1 MGRQLRTAAATVALF
16 AAVAGTGPAQ
26 AQTDLGC
33 PPDLGIDA
41 RIAAAPTVFTGTV
54 RALGNKGRQAT
65 VEVIRV
71 WKGGPLPKRVE
82 VQGTIATQ
90 DKVVTALDRLYAR
103 DRTYLFLPTAGGS
116 PRFRENRC
124 STTRELTA
132 ELAAKA
138 PSDGG
143 AVPQGEGVPL
153 PDEGLGRF
161 LPLMIGVPTFV
172 VLFTLLAL
180 ARRRT
185 TRRGPSR
192 RPPAA
197 SPPP

>member
-1 MGRQLRTAAATVALF
+1 MARRLRIAAAVTLLTM
-16 AAVAGTGPAQ
+16 AGTGPAQ

-41 RIAAAPTVFTGTV
+41 GIAAAPTVFTGTV

-71 WKGGPLPKRVE
+71 WKGGNLPRRVE

-103 DRTYLFLPTAGGS
+103 DRTYLFLPTAGVS

-132 ELAAKA
+132 ELAAKSPA
-138 PSDGG
+138 DGG
-143 AVPQGEGVPL
+143 AVPEGEGVPL
-153 PDEGLGRF
+153 SDKGLGRF

-172 VLFTLLAL
+172 VLLTLLAL

-185 TRRGPSR
+185 ARPVPSPG
-192 RPPAA
+192 PPAP

>member
-1 MGRQLRTAAATVALF
+1 MGRRLRTAAATVALL
-16 AAVAGTGPAQ
+16 AVTATGAAQ

-41 RIAAAPTVFTGTV
+41 GIVAAPTVFTGTV
-54 RALGNKGRQAT
+54 RVLGNKGRQAT

-71 WKGGPLPKRVE
+71 WKGGPLPRQVE

-103 DRTYLFLPTAGGS
+103 ERTYLFLPTAGGS

-124 STTRELTA
+124 SPTRALTT

-138 PSDGG
+138 PADGG
-143 AVPQGEGVPL
+143 AFPKGDGVPL
-153 PDEGLGRF
+153 PDKGLGRF
-161 LPLMIGVPTFV
+161 LPLMIGVPTFL

-185 TRRGPSR
+185 SRAGPPR

-197 SPPP
+197 PPPP